1 MRSTEGIPEQPG
13 LCVSKKRAGDGFY
26 RGLDIVGING
36 ILKNQNSF
44 GGHLQKS
51 NSNSILL

>member
-1 MRSTEGIPEQPG
+1 MSQ
-13 LCVSKKRAGDGFY
+13 KRRGDDFY
-26 RGLDIVGING
+26 RGIDIIGINS

-44 GGHLQKS
+44 GGYLQKS